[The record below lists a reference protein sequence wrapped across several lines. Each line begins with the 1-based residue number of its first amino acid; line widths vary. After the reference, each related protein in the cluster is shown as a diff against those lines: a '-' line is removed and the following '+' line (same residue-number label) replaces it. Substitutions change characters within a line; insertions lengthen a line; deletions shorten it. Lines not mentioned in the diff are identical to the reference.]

1 MRTASVLLSLAL
13 LSLAYGESK
22 QTEVADVPWGKQ
34 PDHLVPLVPETGI
47 AGQYR
52 DLMFK
57 HLCITAAQFGRMAL
71 EIGFDE
77 PEWVVSVYGEDEVGI
92 NTTDYKSYHITVT
105 KAHDSIWTSLPP
117 NNGEHQ
123 QKPIEVSRQDV
134 VVDRQL
140 VVAVQ
145 RAWTAMLLQTRYA
158 ERTSMFTDAPT
169 VWFSVECRNLFT
181 DLYGAIT
188 PPTHGLTKEMFD
200 IGVALR
206 KFCEL
211 PPEQRP
217 AEREKLI
224 SRLKAFERKARKV

>member
-1 MRTASVLLSLAL
+1 LFL
-13 LSLAYGESK
+13 K
-22 QTEVADVPWGKQ
+22 
-34 PDHLVPLVPETGI
+34 TGI

-158 ERTSMFTDAPT
+158 ERTSMFTDAPE

>member
-1 MRTASVLLSLAL
+1 MRTAIVLLSLTLIAL
-13 LSLAYGESK
+13 ACGESK
-22 QTEVADVPWGKQ
+22 QAEVADVPWGKQ
-34 PDHLVPLVPETGI
+34 PDHLVPLVPETDITGR
-47 AGQYR
+47 YR

-71 EIGFDE
+71 EIGFYE
-77 PEWVVSVYGEDEVGI
+77 PEWVVSVYGQDEVGI
-92 NTTDYKSYHITVT
+92 NTTEYKSYHITVT
-105 KAHDSIWTSLPP
+105 KARDSIWTSLPS
-117 NNGEHQ
+117 NNEEHQ

-134 VVDRQL
+134 VIDRQL
-140 VVAVQ
+140 AVAVQ

-158 ERTSMFTDAPT
+158 ERASMFTDAPT

-181 DLYGAIT
+181 ELYGEIR

-211 PPEQRP
+211 PPDQRAP
-217 AEREKLI
+217 EREKLI
-224 SRLKAFERKARKV
+224 SRLNALERKARKA